1 MSVQPKNEQIF
12 KLACQRLRKNNLK
25 ILWRSGYFR
34 TFHLYFCQCLLSFCL
49 PRWYSWSC
57 RALFL
62 ARYFI
67 LLDYNTIKAVPIA
80 RLARYRFHSKITS
93 IRRIAASISTYHV
106 PVLKPLTTFYI
117 ALKRRRRRKG
127 KMKDY
132 YSFFL
137 FYILTEFH
145 YGVILKQNMCI
156 ISHFEREAWSV
167 IFCQNNF
174 FPESFPVQPLTAK
187 GWE

>member
-1 MSVQPKNEQIF
+1 MSVQPKHKQIQISPPERII
-12 KLACQRLRKNNLK
+12 QRFYEELT
-25 ILWRSGYFR
+25 ILEHIIEFPK
-34 TFHLYFCQCLLSFCL
+34 FHFYFCKCLLSLGL
-49 PRWYSWSC
+49 PSWYSWSC

-117 ALKRRRRRKG
+117 ALQRRRRKG

-132 YSFFL
+132 WLLLFL
-137 FYILTEFH
+137 FILYTDWNSLWGHFET
-145 YGVILKQNMCI
+145 KKCI
-156 ISHFEREAWSV
+156 ISHFEREA
-167 IFCQNNF
+167 
-174 FPESFPVQPLTAK
+174 
-187 GWE
+187 

>member
-1 MSVQPKNEQIF
+1 M
-12 KLACQRLRKNNLK
+12 K

-117 ALKRRRRRKG
+117 ALKRRRRKG

-132 YSFFL
+132 WILLFL
-137 FYILTEFH
+137 F
-145 YGVILKQNMCI
+145 
-156 ISHFEREAWSV
+156 ISYTDWKSQWGHFEKKVHYKPFWERGMECYFLPKQFLSWQFPCSA
-167 IFCQNNF
+167 IDCQRLGIN
-174 FPESFPVQPLTAK
+174 TALILALPK
-187 GWE
+187 TLSMYLSPIIL